1 MQAGRRCS
9 PSALAGSSVGG
20 PGREG
25 RCASV
30 AGRPSRARRGGEHT
44 DARRASCIGQMRAP
58 AACVGARASVPSN
71 ARPVTRPGLVN
82 GCAVVGFAGRAL
94 GSQRG
99 EHCCFARPV
108 RLPVACEICGV
119 MTAHE
124 DSDSACGHGQ
134 LLGLLGGCCDRCLA
148 QGGPDARTRAHS
160 ACGLGGANARE
171 RLRRRV
177 PAGGSFPVA
186 GGYRP
191 PRPEITGPAVAAVR
205 ERTCPEADAA
215 TGWPS
220 APAGPW
226 SAHRGS
232 EPGCA
237 TRSRV
242 LSRDGGVFA
251 FVRRESPAEQAA
263 DQRRGCERQMPAPA
277 RAPRCRATLLRAS
290 RRTCACGGTSRLT
303 PVELVTAAATA
314 SRERVA
320 EI

>member
-58 AACVGARASVPSN
+58 AACVGARASVASN

-160 ACGLGGANARE
+160 ACGLGGANARAQRPWTRW
-171 RLRRRV
+171 RLARV
-177 PAGGSFPVA
+177 PARRLIPGGGRLSTAAPRDHWSCGR
-186 GGYRP
+186 GG
-191 PRPEITGPAVAAVR
+191 PRANVSRSGRRDRVAVR
-205 ERTCPEADAA
+205 AGRT
-215 TGWPS
+215 
-220 APAGPW
+220 
-226 SAHRGS
+226 
-232 EPGCA
+232 
-237 TRSRV
+237 V
-242 LSRDGGVFA
+242 V
-251 FVRRESPAEQAA
+251 
-263 DQRRGCERQMPAPA
+263 
-277 RAPRCRATLLRAS
+277 RAPRIRTRMRDTIARTLARRRRIRLRS
-290 RRTCACGGTSRLT
+290 
-303 PVELVTAAATA
+303 
-314 SRERVA
+314 ERVA
-320 EI
+320 G